1 MEGHGVA
8 GLGVGSHGVA
18 GLGVGSHG
26 VAGKVMLS
34 WCCWSRCW

>member
-34 WCCWSRCW
+34 WFCWSRCW